1 MDYQKD
7 APEIIRDFL
16 SYHENIKGHSPKTVD
31 EYYLDL
37 RTFFRY
43 ILRARGL
50 SPETSEFD
58 DISIK
63 QVDLELVRSIKL
75 REVYDFLTFVSRE
88 RNSSKSGVYGLSAS
102 SRARKI
108 SSLKS
113 FYRYLTSKAHLIE
126 ENPVQDLDTPKQ
138 KKNLPRYLTLQES
151 INLLNSI
158 SGENETRDY
167 CIILLFLSCGL
178 RISELSGL
186 NIPDVHGDSV
196 RVLGKGNKVR
206 IVYLSDV
213 CLKAIDSYMA
223 IRNGIKSPDLAALFI
238 SRIGRRLTSNGVHQ
252 MIKRRLL
259 EAGLDP
265 SLYSAHKL
273 RHTSATLML
282 QNGVDIRVIQEVLG
296 HEHLSTTEIYT
307 HVENTQLRTAAKA
320 NPLSSAPLKYK

>member
-1 MDYQKD
+1 VDYQKD

-16 SYHENIKGHSPKTVD
+16 SYHENIKGHSRKTAD

-43 ILRARGL
+43 ILRSRGL
-50 SPETSEFD
+50 SPENADFD

-63 QVDLELVRSIKL
+63 QVNLELVRSIQL
-75 REVYDFLTFVSRE
+75 REVYDFLTFISRE
-88 RNSSKSGVYGLSAS
+88 RSSSKNGVYGLNAS
-102 SRARKI
+102 SRARKV
-108 SSLKS
+108 SALKS
-113 FYRYLTSKAHLIE
+113 FYKYLTTKAHLID
-126 ENPVQDLDTPKQ
+126 ENPVQDLDAPKQ

-158 SGENETRDY
+158 SGENEERDY

-178 RISELSGL
+178 RISELTGL
-186 NIPDVHGDSV
+186 NIHDVHDDSV

-213 CLKAIDSYMA
+213 CRKAIDDYLV
-223 IRNGIKSPDLAALFI
+223 IRTSIKSSDATALFL
-238 SRIGRRLTSNGVHQ
+238 SRIGKRFTSNGVHQ
-252 MIKRRLL
+252 MIKKRLL

-282 QNGVDIRVIQEVLG
+282 QNGVDVRVIQEVLG

-307 HVENTQLRTAAKA
+307 HVENTELRTAARA
-320 NPLSSAPLKYK
+320 NPLSNAPLKHK